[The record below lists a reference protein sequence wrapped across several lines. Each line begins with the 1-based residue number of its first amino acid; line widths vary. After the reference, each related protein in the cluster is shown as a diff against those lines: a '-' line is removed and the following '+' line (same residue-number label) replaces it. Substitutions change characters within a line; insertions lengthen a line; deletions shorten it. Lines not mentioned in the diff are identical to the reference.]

1 MIQGE
6 YLCISLH
13 KFVYNF
19 CSPLQNGIINM
30 EIFDKLFYYSVTFY
44 NSPKPDY
51 QRFILKQIDF
61 SQKMIALVGAKGVG
75 KTTLLH
81 QYMAGLDLGLKQVL
95 YISLDNPILTDYKL
109 LDIAE
114 FFYQRGG
121 KLLLVDEIHYQAD
134 FEQDLKTIYDF
145 FDIQVVFS
153 GSSAIAL
160 DKADLSRRVVIYK
173 IAVLSFRE
181 FLELKCEQDFQS
193 YAITEIVKNQF
204 EITAGILAKV
214 KPLQYFEDYLNF
226 GAYPFFI
233 EGEGVFILKL
243 TEAINKVI
251 ETDLP
256 LIHHIDTQNIII
268 LKKLLVRLCES
279 PPGELNMSSLSRDTG
294 INIRTLY
301 NYIDALEAGELIR
314 IIGAKTKVSMNKPD
328 KILLNN
334 PNLFKALCLSS
345 NKGTL
350 RESFFTSMLAN
361 HRIIYAKTGDYLIDD
376 TYLFEIGGK
385 NKDFSQIKN
394 LPNSYLAI
402 DDIELGG
409 ERKIPLWLFGFLY

>member
-1 MIQGE
+1 
-6 YLCISLH
+6 
-13 KFVYNF
+13 
-19 CSPLQNGIINM
+19 M
-30 EIFDKLFYYSVTFY
+30 EIFDKLSYYSITFY

-51 QRFILKQIDF
+51 QRAILKQIDF

-81 QYMAGLDLGLKQVL
+81 QHMAGLDLGLKNIL
-95 YISLDNPILTDYKL
+95 YISLDNPIINGHKL

-134 FEQDLKTIYDF
+134 FERDLKTIYDF
-145 FDIQVVFS
+145 FDLKVIFS

-173 IAVLSFRE
+173 VPVLSFRE
-181 FLELKCEQDFQS
+181 FLELKYQQSFQS
-193 YAITEIVKNQF
+193 YAITNILERPF
-204 EITAGILAKV
+204 EVTAGILSHI
-214 KPLQYFEDYLNF
+214 KPLQYFADYLRY
-226 GAYPFFI
+226 GAYPFFT

-251 ETDLP
+251 ESDLP
-256 LIHHIDTQNIII
+256 LIHHIDTKNITI

-301 NYIDALEAGELIR
+301 HYIDALDAGELIR
-314 IIGAKTKVSMNKPD
+314 IIGAKTKASMNKPD

-334 PNLFKALCLSS
+334 PNLFQALCTSS

-350 RESFFTSMLAN
+350 RESFFASMLAN
-361 HRIIYAKTGDYLIDD
+361 HRINYAKSGDYLIDN

-402 DDIELGG
+402 DDIELGSDK
-409 ERKIPLWLFGFLY
+409 KIPLWLLGFLY

>member
-1 MIQGE
+1 
-6 YLCISLH
+6 
-13 KFVYNF
+13 
-19 CSPLQNGIINM
+19 M
-30 EIFDKLFYYSVTFY
+30 EIFDKLFYYSITFY
-44 NSPKPDY
+44 HSPKPDY
-51 QRFILKQIDF
+51 QRSILKQIDF

-81 QYMAGLDLGLKQVL
+81 QYMAGLNLGLKEIL
-95 YISLDNPILTDYKL
+95 YISLDHPIINGYKL

-114 FFYQRGG
+114 VFYQRGG
-121 KLLLVDEIHYQAD
+121 KVLLVDEIHYQAD
-134 FEQDLKTIYDF
+134 FERDVKTIYDF
-145 FDIQVVFS
+145 FDIKVVFS

-173 IAVLSFRE
+173 VPVLSFRE
-181 FLELKCEQDFQS
+181 FLELKYQHSFQS
-193 YAITEIVKNQF
+193 YTITDILENQF
-204 EITAGILAKV
+204 EITAGILSLI
-214 KPLQYFEDYLNF
+214 KPLQHFDDYLSY
-226 GAYPFFI
+226 GAYPFFT

-243 TEAINKVI
+243 SEAINKVI
-251 ETDLP
+251 ESDLP
-256 LIHHIDTQNIII
+256 LIHHIDTKNITV
-268 LKKLLVRLCES
+268 LKKLLVKLCES

-301 NYIDALEAGELIR
+301 HYIDALDAGELIR
-314 IIGAKTKVSMNKPD
+314 IIGAKTKGLSGMNKPD

-334 PNLFKALCLSS
+334 PNLFQALCLSS

-361 HRIIYAKTGDYLIDD
+361 HRIKYSKIGDYLIDE

-385 NKDFSQIKN
+385 NKDFSQIKS

-402 DDIELGG
+402 DDIELGS
-409 ERKIPLWLFGFLY
+409 ERKIPLWLLGFLY

>member
-1 MIQGE
+1 
-6 YLCISLH
+6 
-13 KFVYNF
+13 
-19 CSPLQNGIINM
+19 M
-30 EIFDKLFYYSVTFY
+30 EIFDKLFYYSITFF

-51 QRFILKQIDF
+51 QRAILKQIDF
-61 SQKMIALVGAKGVG
+61 SQKMIALIGAKGVG

-81 QYMAGLDLGLKQVL
+81 QYMAGLDLKLKNIL
-95 YISLDNPILTDYKL
+95 YISLDNPIINGYKL

-134 FEQDLKTIYDF
+134 FERDLKTIYDF
-145 FDIQVVFS
+145 FDIKVIFS

-173 IAVLSFRE
+173 IPVLSFRE
-181 FLELKCEQDFQS
+181 FLELKYQQSFQS
-193 YAITEIVKNQF
+193 YTITNILEEPF
-204 EITAGILAKV
+204 EVTAGILSLI
-214 KPLQYFEDYLNF
+214 KPLQYFADYLRY
-226 GAYPFFI
+226 GAYPFFT

-251 ETDLP
+251 ESDLP
-256 LIHHIDTQNIII
+256 LIHHIDTKNITI

-279 PPGELNMSSLSRDTG
+279 PPGELNMSSLSRDTS

-301 NYIDALEAGELIR
+301 HYIDALDAGELIR
-314 IIGAKTKVSMNKPD
+314 IIGAKTKASMNKPD

-334 PNLFKALCLSS
+334 PNLFQALCLSS

-361 HRIIYAKTGDYLIDD
+361 HRINYAKSGDYLIDD

-394 LPNSYLAI
+394 RRNSYLAI
-402 DDIELGG
+402 DDIELGS
-409 ERKIPLWLFGFLY
+409 ERKIPLWLLGFLY

>member
-1 MIQGE
+1 M
-6 YLCISLH
+6 
-13 KFVYNF
+13 K
-19 CSPLQNGIINM
+19 
-30 EIFDKLFYYSVTFY
+30 IFEKLFYYSISFY

-51 QRFILKQIDF
+51 QRSILKQIDF

-81 QYMAGLDLGLKQVL
+81 QYMAGLDLELKNIL
-95 YISLDNPILTDYKL
+95 YISLDNPILNGYKL
-109 LDIAE
+109 LEIAE

-134 FEQDLKTIYDF
+134 FERDLKTIYDF
-145 FDIQVVFS
+145 FDIKVVFS

-160 DKADLSRRVVIYK
+160 DKADLSRRVVVYK
-173 IAVLSFRE
+173 VPVLSFRE
-181 FLELKCEQDFQS
+181 FLELKCRQSFQS
-193 YAITEIVKNQF
+193 YAIADILENQF
-204 EITAGILAKV
+204 EITVGILSV
-214 KPLQYFEDYLNF
+214 IKPLQYFEDYLSY
-226 GAYPFFI
+226 GAYPFFT
-233 EGEGVFILKL
+233 EGEGVFVLKL

-251 ETDLP
+251 ESDLL
-256 LIHHIDTQNIII
+256 LIHHIDVKNITI
-268 LKKLLVRLCES
+268 LKKLLARLCES

-301 NYIDALEAGELIR
+301 HYINALDAGELIR
-314 IIGAKTKVSMNKPD
+314 IIGAKTRGLSGMNKPD

-334 PNLFKALCLSS
+334 PNLFQALCLSS

-350 RESFFTSMLAN
+350 RESFFTSMLAK
-361 HRIIYAKTGDYLIDD
+361 HRIKYSKIGDYLIDE

-394 LPNSYLAI
+394 RPNSYLAI
-402 DDIELGG
+402 DDIELGS
-409 ERKIPLWLFGFLY
+409 EKKIPLWLLGFLY